1 MEQAHALLN
10 NILMALLVAA
20 APFVL
25 ALLYRG
31 INAALDYLKTRTH
44 NTRLLEAIETI
55 RAVVTEINETEKIAL
70 AEKSKDG
77 KLDKADGLYLRDLA
91 VNKVKRQLGDKGMKF
106 LNSLRGDGEAFIK
119 TQIEAA
125 LARLKARYL

>member
-1 MEQAHALLN
+1 MEHVHILLN

-25 ALLYRG
+25 ALMYRG
-31 INAALDYLKTRTH
+31 VNAGLDYLKTRTR

-55 RAVVTEINETEKIAL
+55 RAVVTEINEVEKVAL

-91 VNKVKRQLGDKGMKF
+91 VNKIKVQLGDKGMKF
-106 LNSLRGDGEAFIK
+106 LNSIRGDGEAFIK

-125 LARLKARYL
+125 LVRFKARFF